1 MRVPGVIVT
10 MLWIVAL
17 AAGQSAASAP
27 EANVRRV
34 IEQFEQG
41 LAERNLAKIE
51 PLMAA
56 DMVAFE
62 NGHRNDTW
70 EDFRDRHLVPEM
82 KEPSPP
88 MKSEVVRITATPSM
102 GWGYTKT
109 TMTLTRKD
117 GSKAEATLW
126 SVYVVEKRG
135 EDWKI
140 VVLDWSF
147 YVPRSSPPAKT

>member
-1 MRVPGVIVT
+1 MRIPGVVVT
-10 MLWIVAL
+10 MLLML
-17 AAGQSAASAP
+17 APAPGQTASP
-27 EANVRRV
+27 EQRVRGV

-51 PLMAA
+51 PLMAV

-70 EDFRDRHLVPEM
+70 ADFRDHHLVPEM

-88 MKSEVVRITATPSM
+88 MKSAVIRVTATPTM

-109 TMTLTRKD
+109 TMTLTRKAAE
-117 GSKAEATLW
+117 KVEATLW
-126 SVYVVEKRG
+126 SVYVVEKRAEG
-135 EDWKI
+135 WRI

-147 YVPRSSPPAKT
+147 HVPRPSPPAK

>member
-1 MRVPGVIVT
+1 MRVLGLVLA
-10 MLWIVAL
+10 MLL
-17 AAGQSAASAP
+17 FLSPAAAQSAAASP

-34 IEQFEQG
+34 IERFEQG
-41 LAERNLAKIE
+41 LAARDLSKIE

-56 DMVAFE
+56 DLVAFE
-62 NGHRNDTW
+62 NGHRNDGW
-70 EDFRDRHLVPEM
+70 ADFRDHHLVPEM
-82 KEPSPP
+82 KEPMPP
-88 MKSEVVRITATPSM
+88 SKAELVRLVATPKM

-117 GSKAEATLW
+117 ESKVEATLW

-135 EDWKI
+135 EEWKI

-147 YVPRSSPPAKT
+147 YVPRPSTPAKS